1 MSKKIFFQK
10 CNFNIIYYI
19 FYLIAGVIDI
29 IIKYNYY
36 PIAFVQNK
44 EKDAKYYLSFSIL
57 MLYASNISDFLS
69 IIPYFIRKKK
79 LKNNKEN
86 EKSQIA
92 DLNNEDEK
100 QNESNQLI
108 YNDVKELQSGKRKK
122 LIIINSVIISILD
135 FLFYFFLCL
144 YYIIF
149 DDNQISYNDFNCFG
163 PLYNIFQFVSSY
175 LILKTHFYKLQYFS
189 LFLSI
194 GLFIIIFIF
203 DLIII
208 IKYQEKIDRITY
220 LFQPIRYLFK
230 CVEYSLGKKVILYGY
245 ISIYLLIV
253 LRGLIK
259 FIFVGIFSLFMCLF
273 DKENIK
279 NIIAFLQGTGFL
291 YILSIIILSFF
302 KNIFLWVIIDK
313 FSPNHIPLVM
323 TFDEIVS
330 FIISL
335 IKDGKIDNSNIL
347 GFDLYIRLFLYII
360 LIFGVLIH
368 NEIIVINIC
377 GLASDTKYFLNLK
390 LKNEILYSDADEPEI
405 LQKFETFDELE
416 DKNKNDDLKIN

>member
-19 FYLIAGVIDI
+19 FYLIAGVIDTT
-29 IIKYNYY
+29 IKYNYY

-57 MLYASNISDFLS
+57 RLYVSNISDFLS

-149 DDNQISYNDFNCFG
+149 DDNTISYNDFNCFG

-220 LFQPIRYLFK
+220 LFQPIRYLFN
-230 CVEYSLGKKVILYGY
+230 
-245 ISIYLLIV
+245 V
-253 LRGLIK
+253 L
-259 FIFVGIFSLFMCLF
+259 
-273 DKENIK
+273 
-279 NIIAFLQGTGFL
+279 
-291 YILSIIILSFF
+291 
-302 KNIFLWVIIDK
+302 
-313 FSPNHIPLVM
+313 
-323 TFDEIVS
+323 
-330 FIISL
+330 
-335 IKDGKIDNSNIL
+335 NIL
-347 GFDLYIRLFLYII
+347 QFQNDSIFANNKCNYLSKTMSVLNRLCFVVNPLDLTPIYI
-360 LIFGVLIH
+360 VQQT
-368 NEIIVINIC
+368 V
-377 GLASDTKYFLNLK
+377 
-390 LKNEILYSDADEPEI
+390 P
-405 LQKFETFDELE
+405 TFMSCPR
-416 DKNKNDDLKIN
+416 ITWT